1 MMILSY
7 TTLIIIV
14 IILGLII
21 AFLYIKDKQ
30 LIKDLSMLQEAIL
43 ELKSQSSPTSQNND
57 KDISDKN
64 YKELDSKIYELGE
77 SLIKIVRSIKNLDHN
92 QKEIMSKVEKIENQ
106 LKLSMLSSSSN
117 SNEDEIISLFR
128 QGKSLEEIAKEKRI
142 PLGEVEL
149 IIKLANINDN

>member
-1 MMILSY
+1 MILSY
-7 TTLIIIV
+7 ATLIIIV

-21 AFLYIKDKQ
+21 AFLYIKDKE
-30 LIKDLSMLQEAIL
+30 LVKDLSLLQEAIL
-43 ELKSQSSPTSQNND
+43 ELKTNPVKTKASDT
-57 KDISDKN
+57 DISEER

-92 QKEIMSKVEKIENQ
+92 QKELMQRVEKIENQ

-117 SNEDEIISLFR
+117 SNEEEIISLYKN
-128 QGKSLEEIAKEKRI
+128 GKSLEEIAKEKRI

-149 IIKLANINDN
+149 IVKLANLNDN

>member
-1 MMILSY
+1 MILEFV
-7 TTLIIIV
+7 TLIVIV
-14 IILGLII
+14 IVLALII

-30 LIKDLSMLQEAIL
+30 LVNDLNMIQEAIL
-43 ELKSQSSPTSQNND
+43 ELKQQQPTKTENTSTL
-57 KDISDKN
+57 SDES

-92 QKEIMSKVEKIENQ
+92 QKELIQRVDKIENQ

-117 SNEDEIISLFR
+117 SNENEVIALYK
-128 QGKSLEEIAKEKRI
+128 QGKSLEDIAKEKRI

-149 IIKLANINDN
+149 MVKLANLHHDN